1 MTIDDM
7 LKILEEKKKRKLEQ
21 YNILEGQL
29 DSLTKELNQINDA
42 VKGLESL
49 ICPECKGTGEV
60 KYIDDPGGDYTYGT
74 CDKCRGS
81 GVWIND

>member
-7 LKILEEKKKRKLEQ
+7 LKILEAKKKRRLEQ
-21 YNILEGQL
+21 CNILERQL
-29 DSLTKELNQINDA
+29 DSFTKELNQINDTI
-42 VKGLESL
+42 KGLESL

-74 CDKCRGS
+74 CDKCQGS